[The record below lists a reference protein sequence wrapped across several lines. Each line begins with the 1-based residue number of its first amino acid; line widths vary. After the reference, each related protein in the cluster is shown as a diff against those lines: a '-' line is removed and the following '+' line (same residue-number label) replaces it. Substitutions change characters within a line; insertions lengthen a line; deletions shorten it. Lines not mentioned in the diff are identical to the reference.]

1 MFDPRIGI
9 YNKQPQ
15 HAFENA
21 PAHATRGG
29 RQTVLSRFRLSR
41 GRGTAAP
48 PLRQPRCTPMENDSH
63 RDPSNGQIPQIRLED
78 LDFSSVSRFLD
89 RLTPDEAYAGVRD
102 LSEAA

>member
-1 MFDPRIGI
+1 
-9 YNKQPQ
+9 
-15 HAFENA
+15 
-21 PAHATRGG
+21 
-29 RQTVLSRFRLSR
+29 
-41 GRGTAAP
+41 
-48 PLRQPRCTPMENDSH
+48 MENDSH